1 MTDPPTSLL
10 ADNIDPSDL
19 AASDLV
25 ALIEA
30 SQDDVDT
37 FLGTDDVQD
46 TLEEVVV
53 TPIRERPNTLTGTT
67 QRIQTGYDH
76 IYVNINTDVN
86 GRPVELFTTYGQ
98 SGGFTKSM
106 TEAIHNL
113 VTLALRS
120 NAAPEAVVD
129 QLRGIRSPK
138 IGYDHGTR
146 VDSIPDA
153 IGLALDRV
161 LNGDLPETIAP
172 EGLQSSLSQH
182 ADVEQDDSTQMPA
195 RKKGGHE
202 AVEEPASPDGAGTE
216 GRSTPDTETDEEDES
231 APTAGDADDDLGALL
246 DAPEEVSVS
255 GEPDPQLEPA
265 ATPDAEPGIDPH
277 LEMGRYSAEQ
287 DSHHQPGDTEPC
299 PDCGSI
305 DIYYLEGCKTCQ
317 DCGRSEC
324 G

>member
-10 ADNIDPSDL
+10 ADDIDPSDL
-19 AASDLV
+19 DAGDLV

-37 FLGTDDVQD
+37 FLTTDDVQD
-46 TLEEVVV
+46 TLEEVAV
-53 TPIRERPNTLTGTT
+53 TPIRERPNTLSGTT

-76 IYVNINTDVN
+76 IYVNVNTDAE

-113 VTLALRS
+113 ATLALRS

-153 IGLALDRV
+153 ISLALDRV
-161 LNGDLPETIAP
+161 LNDDLPETIAP
-172 EGLQSSLSQH
+172 KGRQSSLTQH
-182 ADVEQDDSTQMPA
+182 AAVEQDDWTQTPA
-195 RKKGGHE
+195 RANGGHKT
-202 AVEEPASPDGAGTE
+202 VEESASPDGEGTE
-216 GRSTPDTETDEEDES
+216 GESTPETETGEEAES
-231 APTAGDADDDLGALL
+231 EPTAGDADEDPGIPL
-246 DAPEEVSVS
+246 DTPEEVSVR
-255 GEPDPQLEPA
+255 GEPDPEIEPA
-265 ATPDAEPGIDPH
+265 AMPDAEPGTDPN
-277 LEMGRYSAEQ
+277 LEGDSCSEEQ
-287 DSHHQPGDTEPC
+287 ASYHQSVDTEPC

-305 DIYYLEGCKTCQ
+305 DIYYSEGCKTCQ
-317 DCGRSEC
+317 DCGWSEC